1 MKQIVSELA
10 QINDELMGLLVLL
23 GILVGNVVATNMMN
37 RNK

>member
-23 GILVGNVVATNMMN
+23 GILVGNVVTTNMMN

>member
-10 QINDELMGLLVLL
+10 QINDELIGLLVLL
-23 GILVGNVVATNMMN
+23 GTLVGNVVATNMMN

>member
-10 QINDELMGLLVLL
+10 QINDELIGLLVLL

-37 RNK
+37 RSK

>member
-10 QINDELMGLLVLL
+10 QINDELIGLLVLL
-23 GILVGNVVATNMMN
+23 GILVGNVVTTNMMN

>member
-10 QINDELMGLLVLL
+10 QINDELIGLLVLL
-23 GILVGNVVATNMMN
+23 GILLGNVVATNMMN